1 MTRIESPDANRSNG
15 ARAGLGLWR
24 WFAVAS
30 ALPAAVV
37 FGVVLAGGLDLG
49 PSVFGSTPPSQAAQP
64 QMVSDGSEEPRF
76 SDLVA
81 EDANRQIAS
90 FADLAEA
97 VLPAVVT
104 VRSTTVEEA
113 SGGQDIFRFFQR
125 REEDEEPREFRR
137 QGTGSGFFISADG
150 WLVTNFHVVDGATE
164 VEIRY
169 GEETLEAQ
177 VRGADPSTDLAVLK
191 VDAEDGGFPHLPI
204 GDSDGLR
211 VGDWVMAVGSP
222 LGMTSSVTVGVVSGK
237 GRVLGITGD
246 RAFDDFIQTDA
257 AINRGNS
264 GGPLV
269 NTRGEVI
276 GVSTAMNYG
285 AENIGFAVS
294 SKVLT
299 GVLPD
304 LRGEGRVSRGYLGVN
319 IRDVLAEE
327 AKAFRLD
334 EARGALIIGVQAK
347 PARDAGLRPGD
358 VIVSVQGR
366 PVADTTELI
375 QNISSRRPG
384 DRIDLG
390 IVRRGEP
397 MSRSVELGDRGDEF
411 GATTII
417 EPEPD
422 EPETTS
428 LEWLDVEIEPLSS
441 TLRQSLRLEDGIEGV
456 VLRRVGN
463 DSPLSEKGVVDFDIV
478 REVNGEEVSDP
489 SGFLAEVAK
498 VDSGDPLLLFVYSPR
513 RGGFQD
519 FVVVERP

>member
-1 MTRIESPDANRSNG
+1 MTGFETDSPKPSHRTTS
-15 ARAGLGLWR
+15 GLATWR
-24 WFAVAS
+24 WLAAGTS
-30 ALPAAVV
+30 LLAAVV
-37 FGVVLAGGLDLG
+37 FGIVLAGGLDLG
-49 PSVFGSTPPSQAAQP
+49 PSVFGSSPQPPAIT
-64 QMVSDGSEEPRF
+64 DGSENPRF

-81 EDANRQIAS
+81 DDANRQIAS

-113 SGGQDIFRFFQR
+113 PGGQDMFRFFQR
-125 REEDEEPREFRR
+125 RDQEEEPREFRR
-137 QGTGSGFFISADG
+137 QGTGSGFFISPDG

-169 GEETLEAQ
+169 GDDILEAE

-191 VDAEDGGFPHLPI
+191 VDPDSDAFPHLRV
-204 GDSDGLR
+204 GDSESLR

-222 LGMTSSVTVGVVSGK
+222 LGMTTSVTVGVVSGK

-246 RAFDDFIQTDA
+246 TAFDDFIQTDA

-299 GVLPD
+299 SVLPD
-304 LRGEGRVSRGYLGVN
+304 LRGEGRVSRGYLGVG
-319 IRDVLAEE
+319 IRDLEE
-327 AKAFRLD
+327 VEARAFRLGA
-334 EARGALIIGVQAK
+334 ARGVLVRTVEAK
-347 PARDAGLRPGD
+347 PARDAGLRAGD
-358 VIVSVQGR
+358 VIVSVDGR

-375 QNISSRRPG
+375 QNISSRKPG
-384 DRIDLG
+384 DKVQLG
-390 IVRRGEP
+390 IVRRGE
-397 MSRSVELGDRGDEF
+397 SIDKTVTLGDRSEEL
-411 GATTII
+411 GARTILQPETE
-417 EPEPD
+417 EPES
-422 EPETTS
+422 TN
-428 LEWLDVEIEPLSS
+428 LEWLDVEIEPLSAS
-441 TLRQSLRLEDGIEGV
+441 LRQTLRLEDDIEGV

-463 DSPLSEKGVVDFDIV
+463 DSPLTEKGVVDFDIV
-478 REVNGEEVSDP
+478 REVNGESVSSP
-489 SGFLAEVAK
+489 QAFLAEVAK
-498 VDSGDPLLLFVYSPR
+498 VDSGDPLLLFVYSPT

>member
-1 MTRIESPDANRSNG
+1 MTGFEHPTSSTSRPTSQGQRT
-15 ARAGLGLWR
+15 WR
-24 WFAVAS
+24 WLGAAT
-30 ALPAAVV
+30 ALLAAVV

-49 PSVFGSTPPSQAAQP
+49 PSVFGSTPTP
-64 QMVSDGSEEPRF
+64 QTLGDGTTSPRF
-76 SDLVA
+76 SDVVA
-81 EDANRQIAS
+81 ADADRQIAS

-113 SGGQDIFRFFQR
+113 PGGQDVFRFFQR
-125 REEDEEPREFRR
+125 RNDDEEPREFRR
-137 QGTGSGFFISADG
+137 QGTGSGFFISPDG

-164 VEIRY
+164 VEVRY
-169 GEETLEAQ
+169 GEETLEAE

-191 VDAEDGGFPHLPI
+191 VDETDGGFPHLAV

-246 RAFDDFIQTDA
+246 TAFDDFIQTDA

-299 GVLPD
+299 SVLPD
-304 LRGEGRVSRGYLGVN
+304 LRGEGRVSRGYLGVG
-319 IRDVLAEE
+319 IRDLEE
-327 AKAFRLD
+327 GEARAFRLGA
-334 EARGALIIGVQAK
+334 ARGVLVRTVEAK
-347 PARDAGLRPGD
+347 PARDAGLRAGD
-358 VIVSVQGR
+358 VIVRVDGR
-366 PVADTTELI
+366 PVADTSELI
-375 QNISSRRPG
+375 QNISSRKPG
-384 DRIDLG
+384 DKVRLG
-390 IVRRGEP
+390 IIRRGDA
-397 MSRSVELGDRGDEF
+397 MDKTVTLGDRGEEL
-411 GATTII
+411 GATTTIEQEPS
-417 EPEPD
+417 EPES
-422 EPETTS
+422 TN
-428 LEWLDVEIEPLSS
+428 LEWLDVEIEPLTSA
-441 TLRQSLRLEDGIEGV
+441 LRQTLRLEEDIEGV
-456 VLRRVGN
+456 VLRRIGN
-463 DSPLSEKGVVDFDIV
+463 DSPLTDKGVVEFDIV
-478 REVNGEEVSDP
+478 REVNGEGVSSP
-489 SGFLAEVAK
+489 RAFLAEVAK
-498 VDSGDPLLLFVYSPR
+498 VESGDPLLLFVYSPR